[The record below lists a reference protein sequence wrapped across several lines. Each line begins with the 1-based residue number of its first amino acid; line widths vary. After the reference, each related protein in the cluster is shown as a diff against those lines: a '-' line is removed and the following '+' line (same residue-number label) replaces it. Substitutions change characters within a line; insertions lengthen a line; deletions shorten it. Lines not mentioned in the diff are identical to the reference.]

1 MTNWQMLQHWQ
12 AEYTRNKEKE
22 AAALK
27 LAYDKEPSKTLSMLL
42 DFEGYAETKEDEFA
56 DLDS

>member
-1 MTNWQMLQHWQ
+1 
-12 AEYTRNKEKE
+12 
-22 AAALK
+22 LK